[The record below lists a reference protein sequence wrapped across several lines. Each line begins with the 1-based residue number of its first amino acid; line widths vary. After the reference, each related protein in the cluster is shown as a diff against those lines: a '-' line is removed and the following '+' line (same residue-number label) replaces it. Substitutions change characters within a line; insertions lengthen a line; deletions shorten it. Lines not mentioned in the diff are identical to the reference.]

1 MQYVGIDT
9 AKRRSHVTVL
19 TPEGRV
25 VKQGYVGN
33 TPVAV
38 AAFMKA
44 LPVDQRAVVI
54 EACRNWTVI
63 HDLIEPY
70 AQQITLAHPL
80 KVKAIASARI
90 KTDAIDSR
98 TLTDLLRADL
108 IPVAHIRPPAVR
120 AQQHVLRQRAFCTK
134 LRTSVRNQI
143 HVLLDRQV
151 PVIRAAYHQFHDVFT
166 QAGRQ
171 WMQQVALPEA
181 ERRLLTRYVTVEQT
195 LTDQLST
202 TTAEVEGW
210 LETDRA
216 MQLVDS
222 IPGIGSVL
230 GALIVVEIDGIARF
244 GSVGQ
249 LASYAGLVP
258 STYSSGTITRHGP
271 ITKQGNRWLRWALIE
286 AVWPAIQ
293 RDGALRRFYERIKTR
308 RGANPAKVATARKVC
323 GLVFQVL
330 TRQTPFVSTPAEGT
344 MMIPG
349 LPGRLGQ
356 F

>member
-19 TPEGRV
+19 TPEGRL
-25 VKQGYVGN
+25 VKQGAVSN
-33 TPVAV
+33 TPAAV
-38 AAFMKA
+38 AAFMTA
-44 LPVDQRAVVI
+44 LPADQRAVVI

-70 AQQITLAHPL
+70 AQRITLAHPL

-108 IPVAHIRPPAVR
+108 IPEAHIRQPAVR
-120 AQQHVLRQRAFCTK
+120 ARQHVLRQRAFCTK

-143 HVLLDRQV
+143 HVLLDRQAP
-151 PVIRAAYHQFHDVFT
+151 PVRAVYHQWRDVFT

-171 WMQQVALPEA
+171 WMQGVVLPEA
-181 ERRLLTRYVTVEQT
+181 ERSLLMRYLTIEQT

-202 TTAEVEGW
+202 TTAEVQAW
-210 LETDRA
+210 LATDPA

-222 IPGIGSVL
+222 IPGIGAVL
-230 GALIVVEIDGIARF
+230 GALIVVEIDGMARF
-244 GSVGQ
+244 ASAGQ

-258 STYSSGTITRHGP
+258 STYSSGTVTRHGP

-293 RDGALRRFYERIKTR
+293 RDAALRRFYERIKSR
-308 RGANPAKVATARKVC
+308 RGANPAKVATARKLC

-330 TRQTPFVSTPAEGT
+330 TRQTPFVATPQRA
-344 MMIPG
+344 
-349 LPGRLGQ
+349 R
-356 F
+356 